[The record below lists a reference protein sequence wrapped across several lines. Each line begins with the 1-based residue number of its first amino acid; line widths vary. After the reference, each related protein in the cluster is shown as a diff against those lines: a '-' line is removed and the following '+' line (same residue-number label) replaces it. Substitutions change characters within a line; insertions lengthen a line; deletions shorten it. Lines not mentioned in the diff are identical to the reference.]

1 MKLQFLTPKFHGL
14 LDYAA
19 AGGLIVFP
27 FLLDLGAESA
37 IALWLSVAGGVG
49 LIGYSLL
56 TDYAFGAVGVI
67 PYDVHLLLDLAAAVA
82 FIAAPFVFGFSFVTS
97 VYYFVM
103 AVGVLLVVAASER
116 SAKKES
122 ADGVAVA

>member
-1 MKLQFLTPKFHGL
+1 MKLQFLTPKLHGL

-27 FLLDLGAESA
+27 FLLNLGAESA
-37 IALWLSVAGGVG
+37 IALWLSVAAGFG

-56 TDYAFGAVGVI
+56 TDYPYGVSSVI
-67 PYDVHLLLDLAAAVA
+67 PYAAHLAFDLAAAFA
-82 FIAAPFVFGFSFVTS
+82 FIAAPFVFGFSTVTS
-97 VYYFVM
+97 IYYIVM

-116 SAKKES
+116 PAKKES
-122 ADGVAVA
+122 QQGTAAA